1 MTRMSPALGLAL
13 VLAATA
19 AQAQDHHALQLEIEG
34 LFCEICARTLEY
46 RLGGVDGVAE
56 VTVDFASGRAVL
68 VLDDG
73 AVVDEAGLT
82 ALIESYGFRLLAIE
96 ALEPSD

>member
-1 MTRMSPALGLAL
+1 
-13 VLAATA
+13 
-19 AQAQDHHALQLEIEG
+19 
-34 LFCEICARTLEY
+34 
-46 RLGGVDGVAE
+46 
-56 VTVDFASGRAVL
+56 VL